1 MTSHQTL
8 LEPLG
13 QASVELCWEDCNQI
27 NEGLTSMDP
36 ASIPADLVNDVRE
49 YITNVL
55 LWNSALPEHRSA
67 LEEILARLMADS
79 LVEMNKG
86 LDL

>member
-1 MTSHQTL
+1 
-8 LEPLG
+8 
-13 QASVELCWEDCNQI
+13 
-27 NEGLTSMDP
+27 MDP